1 MDSRRSLIRTLV
13 RPLRGCLFGAL
24 LASAA
29 ATAATAADSSQAATP
44 SIDEQ
49 AFFGA
54 IVTVQT
60 RALPDARSA
69 ATLGAVREGTGVVI
83 GKGGLI
89 LTIGYLI
96 IEADDVKVTD
106 GEGHVHPARVVAY
119 DHGTGLGL
127 VQPIAPFDVTP
138 LQLGDSG
145 KLAESDPV
153 LIVTHGGPDEATRAV
168 VVSRRPFTGSWEYLL
183 DRAIFTAPATS
194 NWSGAALIGTDG
206 SLLGVGSLIVRDAS
220 EVNPH
225 VPGNMF
231 VPIDALKPIL
241 ADLIRTGRRAGP
253 ARPWLGLSADE
264 IQGRLVVDRVSPE
277 GPADRAGV
285 QSGDIILAVA
295 GEGVRSQAEFYH
307 KIWGRGAAGS
317 EIPLRVLQGIDIH
330 EIKVRSID
338 RTDYFRQKP
347 TY

>member
-1 MDSRRSLIRTLV
+1 MDSRRIIMRAFLGVLRVGLSAALV
-13 RPLRGCLFGAL
+13 GGAAA
-24 LASAA
+24 ASAA
-29 ATAATAADSSQAATP
+29 ETARGSTP
-44 SIDEQ
+44 SIDPE
-49 AFFGA
+49 AFFAA
-54 IVTVQT
+54 IVTVQA

-69 ATLGAVREGTGVVI
+69 ATLGTEREGTGVVI

-96 IEADDVKVTD
+96 VEADDVKIVD
-106 GEGHVHPARVVAY
+106 DQGRARPARVVGY
-119 DHGTGLGL
+119 DHNTGFGL
-127 VQPIAPFDVTP
+127 VQPIAPFDVAP
-138 LQLGDSG
+138 LKLGDSS

-153 LIVTHGGPDEATRAV
+153 LIVNHSGRDEATRAV

-183 DRAIFTAPATS
+183 DGAIFTSPPAM

-220 EVNPH
+220 DGNPQL
-225 VPGNMF
+225 PGNMF

-241 ADLIRTGRRAGP
+241 SDLIKTGRRAGP
-253 ARPWLGLSADE
+253 ARPWLGVSADE
-264 IQGRLVVDRVSPE
+264 IQGRLVVGRVSPE

-285 QSGDIILAVA
+285 QNGDIILAVG
-295 GEGVRSQAEFYH
+295 GEGVRSQAEFYR
-307 KIWGRGAAGS
+307 KVWGRGAAGS
-317 EIPLRVLQGIDIH
+317 EIPLRILQGIDVR

-338 RTDYFRQKP
+338 RMDYFRQKP

>member
-1 MDSRRSLIRTLV
+1 MVSQRILV
-13 RPLRGCLFGAL
+13 RGVLRPLRRCLLAVCLGLAA
-24 LASAA
+24 ASAA
-29 ATAATAADSSQAATP
+29 DPPPVETP
-44 SIDEQ
+44 SVDHE
-49 AFFGA
+49 AFFSA

-96 IEADDVKVTD
+96 VEADDVKIVD
-106 GEGHVHPARVVAY
+106 DEGHVHPARVVGY

-127 VQPIAPFDVTP
+127 IQPIAPFEVTP
-138 LQLGDSG
+138 LKLGDSG

-153 LIVTHGGPDEATRAV
+153 LIVNHGGRDEATRAV

-183 DRAIFTAPATS
+183 DQAIFTSPPS
-194 NWSGAALIGTDG
+194 LSWSGAALIGTDG

-220 EVNPH
+220 EGTPH
-225 VPGNMF
+225 LPGNMF

-241 ADLIRTGRRAGP
+241 SDLIKTGRRAGP

-264 IQGRLVVDRVSPE
+264 IQGRLVVDRVSPD
-277 GPADRAGV
+277 GPADHAGV
-285 QSGDIILAVA
+285 QSGDIILAV
-295 GEGVRSQAEFYH
+295 GSEGVRSQAEFYR
-307 KIWGRGAAGS
+307 KVWGRGVAGS
-317 EIPLRVLQGIDIH
+317 EIPLRVLQGIDVR
-330 EIKVRSID
+330 EIKVHSID
-338 RTDYFRQKP
+338 RMDYFRQKP